1 MGEADKSEQSWVH
14 KEKTFRKEART
25 LNKDQRWFARKI
37 EKQVK
42 VLQKWH
48 VKTTANDLE
57 HMRKLAHDETKYISE
72 SEKFKA
78 KMHKIQHKLAVE
90 GKIAKES
97 TAKRLAKY
105 KTTIADDAQ
114 KLEKAKAEHEQFAL
128 NVQAANK
135 KLKTEQ
141 KRLNDQYQERT
152 AKLDAKEKKAQKHFA
167 RLFKDGAEEAAATQA
182 AIVQSIRSTNKEAK
196 EKRNRILRRISK
208 EHASK
213 KKTDVAY
220 IYKQKADKEALK
232 HDRARTAERFAKRA
246 MKADLVFHR
255 NMQEAGQKKEKV
267 KRAIFA

>member
-57 HMRKLAHDETKYISE
+57 HMRKLAHDVTKIISE
-72 SEKFKA
+72 SEKFKS
-78 KMHKIQHKLAVE
+78 KMQKIQHKMATQ

-97 TAKRLAKY
+97 TAKRLVKY
-105 KTTIADDAQ
+105 KATIADDAK
-114 KLEKAKAEHEQFAL
+114 KLVKAKAEHEQFAL

-152 AKLDAKEKKAQKHFA
+152 AKLDAKDKKDNHKFDQEQKKAQKHFA

-182 AIVQSIRSTNKEAK
+182 AIVQSIRSTNKETK

-232 HDRARTAERFAKRA
+232 HDR
-246 MKADLVFHR
+246 
-255 NMQEAGQKKEKV
+255 
-267 KRAIFA
+267 